1 VPADGSVTIRQA
13 DCPCCLIDAHVD
25 LPFAVARGATCF
37 RATPQI
43 ETVFENSALR
53 SSKNPAGK
61 SPDIFKVATLAAH
74 RFLIPFKPLAR

>member
-1 VPADGSVTIRQA
+1 VPASRIVVICQA
-13 DCPCCLIDAHVD
+13 DCLCCLIDVHVD

-37 RATPQI
+37 RATPQL

-53 SSKNPAGK
+53 WSKNPAGK
-61 SPDIFKVATLAAH
+61 SPAIFKVATLAAH